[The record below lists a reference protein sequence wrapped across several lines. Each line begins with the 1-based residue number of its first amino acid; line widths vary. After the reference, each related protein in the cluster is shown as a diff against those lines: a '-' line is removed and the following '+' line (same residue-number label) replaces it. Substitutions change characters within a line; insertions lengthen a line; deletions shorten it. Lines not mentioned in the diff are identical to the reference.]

1 MTPRI
6 GRAAPAGRWPAHAA
20 ADTVT
25 LAWDDRYRRRR
36 RLVTDGGETLLLDLE
51 RARALAD
58 GDGLAVEDGR
68 WIAVAAAPE
77 PVAEARCADARALA
91 RLAWH
96 LGNRHIPVQLVD
108 NAVRFRHDPVIAD
121 MAAGLGAEVA
131 RREAPFHPEHGAYS
145 HRHRDPDAPAAG
157 ARGA

>member
-25 LAWDDRYRRRR
+25 LAWDDRWRRRR
-36 RLVTDGGETLLLDLE
+36 RLVTDGGEALLLDLE
-51 RARALAD
+51 RARALAH

-77 PVAEARCADARALA
+77 PVAEACCGDARALA

-121 MAAGLGAEVA
+121 MAARLGAQVA
-131 RREAPFHPEHGAYS
+131 HRNAPFHPEHGAYS
-145 HRHRDPDAPAAG
+145 HRRNDE
-157 ARGA
+157 